1 MPGLMTET
9 VTLRRESTSTDYD
22 EYGNPIPGAHVD
34 TPSPAWVEPLSSREA
49 NDRQIQ
55 QTYGYVMY
63 LPLGADVT
71 GADSIVYGGLDYGV
85 VGEPQRQPG
94 GFVVEGYQRVIVERV
109 TG

>member
-9 VTLRRESTSTDYD
+9 VVLRRTASSTEYD
-22 EYGNPIPGAHVD
+22 DYGNPIPGEPTD
-34 TPSPAWVEPLSSREA
+34 TPSLAWVEPLTSREA

-71 GADSIVYGGLDYGV
+71 GADVILYNGDDYGV

-94 GFVVEGYQRVIVERV
+94 GFIVDGYQRVIVER
-109 TG
+109 TSG